1 MAAAAL
7 GNTVSDV
14 IGIGSVHYVEMFA
27 QKIGF
32 EAPKLTLGQ
41 LNLPRT
47 RIAANVVRDTVLV
60 YFILLFFLL
69 FYFLL
74 FIFLKNHKVLFSEI
88 TQNLFFFQCRVG
100 SSVLRLDAL
109 LA

>member
-27 QKIGF
+27 QKVGF
-32 EAPKLTLGQ
+32 EAPKLTLAQ

-47 RIAANVVRDTVLV
+47 RIAANVVKLLLRYTLFYIEYIF
-60 YFILLFFLL
+60 YFIIE
-69 FYFLL
+69 YY
-74 FIFLKNHKVLFSEI
+74 EI
-88 TQNLFFFQCRVG
+88 YVKKILG
-100 SSVLRLDAL
+100 
-109 LA
+109 

>member
-1 MAAAAL
+1 MYLTGFHCSVVCEILRAMFQGDQIELMLNRRFPISTMAAAAL

-27 QKIGF
+27 QKVGF

-47 RIAANVVRDTVLV
+47 RIAANLV
-60 YFILLFFLL
+60 
-69 FYFLL
+69 
-74 FIFLKNHKVLFSEI
+74 
-88 TQNLFFFQCRVG
+88 
-100 SSVLRLDAL
+100 
-109 LA
+109 

>member
-47 RIAANVVRDTVLV
+47 RIAANLVRN
-60 YFILLFFLL
+60 IAL

-74 FIFLKNHKVLFSEI
+74 QHIFYFIIEYYKNYGKRF
-88 TQNLFFFQCRVG
+88 
-100 SSVLRLDAL
+100 
-109 LA
+109 